1 MFENILV
8 QKKKEVKQISNIKRK
23 IVKNIFGN
31 VVEKL
36 RKNAFIKPTEKMIYD
51 VTAK

>member
-31 VVEKL
+31 VFEKL
-36 RKNAFIKPTEKMIYD
+36 RKNAFYKAHGKNDI
-51 VTAK
+51 